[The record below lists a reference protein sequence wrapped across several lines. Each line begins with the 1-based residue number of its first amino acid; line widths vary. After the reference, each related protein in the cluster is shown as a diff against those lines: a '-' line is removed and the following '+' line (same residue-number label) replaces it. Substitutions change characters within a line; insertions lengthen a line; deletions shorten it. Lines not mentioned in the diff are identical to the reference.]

1 MLLLQEKKEHLEV
14 IVFVQHTQRLYRH
27 VYLACREENNGCSH
41 YQALFTLLAVLSV
54 ELVNEEVLVDLIQ
67 LVLALQ
73 VGTAPQ
79 IYNPN
84 SQEVEM
90 LCTM

>member
-1 MLLLQEKKEHLEV
+1 ML
-14 IVFVQHTQRLYRH
+14 VQHTQRLYRH
-27 VYLACREENNGCSH
+27 VYLACKETNGCSH

-73 VGTAPQ
+73 VYTASL
-79 IYNPN
+79 YF
-84 SQEVEM
+84 
-90 LCTM
+90 